1 MHPES
6 LANYKL
12 QVYNPGSPSP
22 TPKSDPLKSFPKI
35 TSLDPDNPLKITITK
50 NRKRSVAVR
59 ELDLTD

>member
-35 TSLDPDNPLKITITK
+35 TTHDPDNPLKITISKT
-50 NRKRSVAVR
+50 RSRA
-59 ELDLTD
+59 